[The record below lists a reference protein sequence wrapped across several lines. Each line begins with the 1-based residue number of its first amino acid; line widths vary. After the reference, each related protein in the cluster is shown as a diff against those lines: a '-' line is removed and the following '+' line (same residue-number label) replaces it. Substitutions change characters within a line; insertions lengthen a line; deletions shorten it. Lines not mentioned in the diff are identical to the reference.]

1 MNNEPNNTSS
11 AASELDKAI
20 VKYQKEYSEEG
31 FLDKVRHAAKKA
43 GIKVIYVALLLYN
56 VLRDPKTPAA
66 DKAKIV
72 GALGYFILP
81 LDLLPDTLPLVGYT
95 DDLAALYWAYT
106 ATSRNVTPEMRAHA
120 EEQLHKWFGD
130 YDRKELGI

>member
-1 MNNEPNNTSS
+1 MNEEKDNATSPEIE
-11 AASELDKAI
+11 AAI
-20 VKYQKEYSEEG
+20 TKYQKEYSEAG
-31 FLDKVRHAAKKA
+31 FLDKVRSVARKA

-56 VLRDPKTPAA
+56 VLRDAKTPAA

-81 LDLLPDTLPLVGYT
+81 LDLLPDALPIVGYT

-106 ATSRNVTPEMRAHA
+106 ATSRNVTPELRARV

-130 YDRKELGI
+130 YDRQELGI